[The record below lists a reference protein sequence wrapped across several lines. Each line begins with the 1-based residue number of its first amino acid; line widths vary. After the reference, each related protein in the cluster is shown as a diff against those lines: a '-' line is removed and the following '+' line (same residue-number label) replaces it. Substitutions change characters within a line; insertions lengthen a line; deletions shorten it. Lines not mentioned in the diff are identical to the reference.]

1 MSIRLLLIDENVL
14 FRKGLDALL
23 SQQPDFSVIGDL
35 SDGKEAAQVSVS
47 IEPDVV
53 LMDVRLAGSNGLDIA
68 AQIKRHQPQVKII
81 ILTGSR
87 TEEFVRTALRIGI
100 DGYVLKD
107 ASLEDLLIAIRS
119 VAKGKKYLSPDVSG
133 HIVESF
139 LYPEQTIGKI
149 TQQDILTNRERGILQ
164 LIAEGRTNRSVAEF
178 LNVSTK
184 TVEKHRASLMQKLG
198 SRNAAEMTLA
208 AMEMGLIERP
218 SSFARLMG
226 ATNMPLDA
234 H

>member
-23 SQQPDFSVIGDL
+23 SQQPDFSVVGDL
-35 SDGKEAAQVSVS
+35 SDGNEAVHVSTS
-47 IEPDVV
+47 IEPDII
-53 LMDVRLAGSNGLDIA
+53 LMDVRLAGRNGLDIA
-68 AQIKRHQPQVKII
+68 AQIKRHQPHVKVI

-119 VAKGKKYLSPDVSG
+119 VARGKKYLSPDVSG

-139 LYPEQTIGKI
+139 LYPEQVISKI

-226 ATNMPLDA
+226 GTNLPLDA

>member
-35 SDGKEAAQVSVS
+35 SDGKEAAQVSAS
-47 IEPDVV
+47 IQPDVI
-53 LMDVRLAGSNGLDIA
+53 LMDIRLAGSNGLDIA
-68 AQIKRHQPQVKII
+68 AQIKRHQPQVKVI

-149 TQQDILTNRERGILQ
+149 SQQDLLTNRERGILQ

-226 ATNMPLDA
+226 GTSMPLDA